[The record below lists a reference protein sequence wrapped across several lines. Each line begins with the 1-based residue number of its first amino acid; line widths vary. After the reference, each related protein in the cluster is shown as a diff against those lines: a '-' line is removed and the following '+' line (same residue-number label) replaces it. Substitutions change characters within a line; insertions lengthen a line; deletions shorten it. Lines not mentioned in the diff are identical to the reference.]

1 MKKKYSNL
9 LNFAEPENNLSIEL
23 FCSEGFFWLI
33 TGTSSGF
40 ALEELEGLMEEEA
53 MNSEIRIKQSIENF
67 KQAIIDGEVS
77 EAVKEEAKV
86 SAIENLRMLKDYV
99 NNNCSVFNYFKCMKL
114 SKAIATYWLI
124 QKLIEIEFQEVLSKK
139 EIAGIYSFLDTVI
152 NDHEEIEII
161 EKKINEGRELSLDEK
176 LYLRSG
182 WQRGRFFWSKIYQ
195 DLLLL
200 SEGLIPFNLIK
211 R

>member
-1 MKKKYSNL
+1 MQRKYSNL
-9 LNFAEPENNLSIEL
+9 LNFAEPDNNLSIEL

-40 ALEELEGLMEEEA
+40 ALEEIEDLMEDGTL
-53 MNSEIRIKQSIENF
+53 NSEEKIKKSIENF
-67 KQAIIDGEVS
+67 KKAIIDGEVS
-77 EAVKEEAKV
+77 KEIVEEAKAE
-86 SAIENLRMLKDYV
+86 AIENLRILKDYV
-99 NNNCSVFNYFKCMKL
+99 NRNCSVFNYFKCMKL

-124 QKLIEIEFQEVLSKK
+124 QKLIEIEFQEVLSQK
-139 EIAGIYSFLDTVI
+139 EIAEIYSFLDTVI
-152 NDHEEIEII
+152 NDHEEIEVI
-161 EKKINEGRELSLDEK
+161 EKKIKAGRELNLDEK

-195 DLLLL
+195 DALML
-200 SEGLIPFNLIK
+200 SENLIPFNLIK